1 MKKSAINSIIED
13 GSGHKALKRSEVG
26 DINRAFKAYKLKD
39 EPTGRRPRTRFGKAI
54 K

>member
-1 MKKSAINSIIED
+1 MKKLAINSIVED

-39 EPTGRRPRTRFGKAI
+39 EPTGRKPKSFFGRKA